1 MSTAEVEAFASSL
14 NAVRLILGTLLGV
27 AEDDDDTD
35 RSDSPDFALYQYLSW
50 LVDSAVNALMT
61 R

>member
-1 MSTAEVEAFASSL
+1 M
-14 NAVRLILGTLLGV
+14 RLILGTLLGV
-27 AEDDDDTD
+27 ADDADDTD